1 MRIEAYTQEI
11 QMISYNSNAN
21 ILYLKQFFSNK
32 TITTTNVIVM
42 VRPGTHNVV
51 FKSRFKL

>member
-21 ILYLKQFFSNK
+21 ELYLKQIFFQIRLLQLL
-32 TITTTNVIVM
+32 T
-42 VRPGTHNVV
+42 
-51 FKSRFKL
+51 